1 MRASISTL
9 ILTLAMGSSLTVFA
23 PFASAQIADESPEL
37 ERILKQMDDSARNFK
52 PVEASVVW
60 DQYQKVINETD
71 TEKGKIYFR
80 REGGEVQMAADFVEP
95 DKKYVIYSGGKV
107 QLYQPK
113 MDQITVYDAGKNR
126 SDVESFL
133 ALGFGGSG
141 RDLQQSYDLK
151 FLGPETV
158 EGIKAQKLEL
168 VPKSARLRN
177 NIARILLWID
187 PARGISV
194 QQQFFEPG
202 GDYRLVKYSDIKTD
216 QKLPEDAFKL
226 KTTKKTKTVTP
237 QGQ

>member
-1 MRASISTL
+1 MLTGFST
-9 ILTLAMGSSLTVFA
+9 
-23 PFASAQIADESPEL
+23 FASAQVAGESPEL

-52 PVEASVVW
+52 PVEANVVW

-80 REGGEVQMAADFVEP
+80 HEGGEVQMAADFVEP

-113 MDQITVYDAGKNR
+113 MDQVTVYDAGKNR

-141 RDLQQSYDLK
+141 HDLQKSYDVR

-158 EGIKAQKLEL
+158 DSVKAQKLEL
-168 VPKSARLRN
+168 VPKSAHLRN

-202 GDYRLVKYSDIKTD
+202 GDYRLVKYSDIRTD

-226 KTTKKTKTVTP
+226 KTTKKTKTVAP